1 MKKVLLFTVLAAS
14 LSAHAQTIYK
24 YQKNGVTVYST
35 TPTKGAAKVDL
46 PPITVVAGRRD
57 TAPTPSTG
65 TAKHHGMADTSDAQK
80 TREQK
85 RSDVL
90 EEELRRE
97 QAELEKAEKTL
108 VEQESMRG
116 GDEKNYQKVL
126 ERVQPYKDAV
136 ALHKKNIE
144 SIKKEMAT
152 NR

>member
-1 MKKVLLFTVLAAS
+1 MKKVILFTILAAS
-14 LSAHAQTIYK
+14 MSAHAQTIYK
-24 YQKNGVTVYST
+24 YQKNGVTVYSN
-35 TPTKGAAKVDL
+35 TPAKGATKVDL
-46 PPITVVAGRRD
+46 PPITVVAARPD
-57 TAPTPSTG
+57 TGSTHNTG
-65 TAKHHGMADTSDAQK
+65 TAKHHGMPDTSDAQK

-126 ERVQPYKDAV
+126 DRVQPYKDAV
-136 ALHKKNIE
+136 TLHKKNIE
-144 SIKKEMAT
+144 SIKKEIAT